1 MNMRTKTIDIAKKSG
16 VSVTTVSRYFN
27 HPELLSQKTIRKI
40 EVAIREMNYSQDP
53 LAKAMV
59 TGNSDL
65 IGVLVPDLMHPFSI
79 EFLSELERY
88 GKTKGLHLLVNTSS
102 NTAAEEKKLMKQ
114 MGAYRVRGV
123 ILLSHT
129 LADDELSHL
138 GVPVIAVERG
148 GIDVKQI
155 NSDYYSNGMLA
166 GQLLLNGGCDI
177 FVSLSCGGNEK
188 AAECKRI
195 FGLEQ
200 AVKGYPCEKIVWNMQ
215 KDLHMGN
222 VVKRLT
228 EMSIGHKPGV
238 FCANTSIAAIVTEEC
253 RKSGLKFPTQLELV
267 GCGKASENSD
277 ITSILPDPSLMA
289 QLAIEA
295 LNDPLACERVV
306 PVHVVHGTTTSGTE
320 V

>member
-1 MNMRTKTIDIAKKSG
+1 MTALTDSQPVGKSG
-16 VSVTTVSRYFN
+16 HWDRTGTSRSGILKAASFL
-27 HPELLSQKTIRKI
+27 HTLTELHIHNSYNNYRK
-40 EVAIREMNYSQDP
+40 N
-53 LAKAMV
+53 
-59 TGNSDL
+59 
-65 IGVLVPDLMHPFSI
+65 PFS
-79 EFLSELERY
+79 
-88 GKTKGLHLLVNTSS
+88 SS
-102 NTAAEEKKLMKQ
+102 
-114 MGAYRVRGV
+114 
-123 ILLSHT
+123 
-129 LADDELSHL
+129 

-267 GCGKASENSD
+267 GCGRTSENSD